1 MGFEELTEQ
10 RNMYHTGGYQ
20 GAIRA
25 GASLGKVSEEVTALS
40 KIYTYRAYIAQQ
52 MSHLV
57 LAEIKDDDSTPLH
70 FKAVRALAEY
80 TKGDNREEIMQ
91 KVLNIADSL
100 SVAVNKGELYNASC
114 AIISSILIAE
124 KKTDE
129 ARAILE
135 RSKDLE
141 CKYLLFHLFLNLD
154 RPDISEKVMKE
165 MNSIDGDDILSQLAF
180 AQLALVAGG
189 DKAQEAF
196 LTISELVD
204 RYGSTPLLLNLL
216 AIAQMK
222 LARWDDATKTL
233 MESMEKSNKDPETLV
248 NLIVCSVHTHQSK
261 DVIARYTAQLQTL
274 APEHPFF
281 TQLKSFEESFD
292 KACEKFQ

>member
-1 MGFEELTEQ
+1 MVFEEITEQ
-10 RNMYHTGGYQ
+10 RNLYHVGSYQ
-20 GAIRA
+20 GSIRA
-25 GASLGKVSEEVTALS
+25 GASLGKVSEEVSALS

-52 MSHLV
+52 MAHLV
-57 LAEIKDDDSTPLH
+57 LAEVKDEEATPIH
-70 FKAVRALAEY
+70 FKAVCLHYSFMIFLCFLTLQVRALAEY
-80 TKGDNREEIMQ
+80 TKGDNHDEIIQ

-100 SVAVNKGELYNASC
+100 SVSVNKGELYNSSC

-154 RPDISEKVMKE
+154 RPDIAEKVMKE

-180 AQLALVAGG
+180 SQLALVAGG

-196 LTISELVD
+196 LTLSELID
-204 RYGSTPLLLNLL
+204 RYTSTPLLLNFL

-233 MESMEKSNKDPETLV
+233 MESLEKVCFFP
-248 NLIVCSVHTHQSK
+248 LIFPLLFLDQ
-261 DVIARYTAQLQTL
+261 
-274 APEHPFF
+274 
-281 TQLKSFEESFD
+281 
-292 KACEKFQ
+292 